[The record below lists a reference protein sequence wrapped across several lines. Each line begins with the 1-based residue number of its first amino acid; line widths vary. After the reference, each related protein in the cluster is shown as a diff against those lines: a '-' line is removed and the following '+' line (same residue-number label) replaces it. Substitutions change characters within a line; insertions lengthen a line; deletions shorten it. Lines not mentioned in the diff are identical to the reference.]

1 MICMPT
7 RWRYLGLALFLLGC
21 AGEGSDGDSALDA
34 AGDLAQGADLARGD
48 RGAADGLAPDG
59 LEGGPAADLDLSA
72 PDLAVTTPDQK
83 ASPPDT
89 KPLPDLPA
97 PDTLSPTQDTDGDKL
112 PDVFELASGLDPKSA
127 DTDGDKTPDGAED
140 DDKDGITAAIE
151 LAVWNSSP
159 VEQRKASPR
168 HRDLLVELDYQT
180 GCAPPASVLSEA
192 IEALDAVLLPNADGK
207 SGIALHIYTDEKNLP
222 VTPMS
227 ESLSDRLS
235 YLGAHGPKAGAA
247 GPQAAEMVHV
257 MFVSTRPGLPSRGG
271 DTIASSGLPPDNA
284 GVLVY
289 VGNLNAIFPTCTNP
303 YPPAVSLNEALAST
317 LVHELGH
324 TLQLGHDTA
333 VGGGINSYN
342 IMSTDLGQCELLKH
356 RTRGVGNTD
365 VNLGATIAGGGPRFS
380 KAAALLMKLTNK
392 LSVEANAY
400 EQGNGYEM

>member
-1 MICMPT
+1 MST
-7 RWRYLGLALFLLGC
+7 RWRYLGLTLILVGC
-21 AGEGSDGDSALDA
+21 DAESPSRSDA
-34 AGDLAQGADLARGD
+34 ASDAVGDVSQAADLA
-48 RGAADGLAPDG
+48 DGGSVEGPTPEAGG
-59 LEGGPAADLDLSA
+59 LEGGTAADLDMSGSDQK
-72 PDLAVTTPDQK
+72 PPDQK
-83 ASPPDT
+83 TSPPDQ
-89 KPLPDLPA
+89 KVSPPDVST
-97 PDTLSPTQDTDGDKL
+97 PDTLSPNQDTDGDKL
-112 PDVFELASGLDPKSA
+112 PDVFELASGLDPKKA

-140 DDKDGITAAIE
+140 DDKDGITAAVE
-151 LAVWNSSP
+151 LEVWKSSP

-168 HRDLLVELDYQT
+168 HRDLLVELDYQA
-180 GCAPPASVLSEA
+180 GHAPPASVLSEA
-192 IEALDAVLLPNADGK
+192 IEAFDAVLLPNADGK
-207 SGIALHIYTDEKNLP
+207 SGIALHIYIDEKNLP

-227 ESLSDRLS
+227 ESLTDRLN

-247 GPQAAEMVHV
+247 APQAAEMVHV
-257 MFVSTRPGLPSRGG
+257 MFVSTRPGMPSRGG
-271 DTIASSGLPPDNA
+271 DTIASSSLPPGNA

-289 VGNLNAIFPTCTNP
+289 VGNLTAIFPTCTNP

-324 TLQLGHDTA
+324 TLQLGHDTT

-342 IMSTDLGQCELLKH
+342 IMSTNLGQCELLKH

-365 VNLGATIAGGGPRFS
+365 VNLGATAAAGGPRFS